1 MMCQVTSW
9 SDIDATVEPLTP
21 GGGPSAR
28 RLASGDGHAARSDG
42 SESSTLSAHRRA
54 QARACLEGPS
64 PRREGRTQMGKL
76 MRRAEKFAKSPKAKS
91 LEKKMLRKAEDPKTR
106 DKISKRFAKFRKKA

>member
-1 MMCQVTSW
+1 M
-9 SDIDATVEPLTP
+9 
-21 GGGPSAR
+21 R
-28 RLASGDGHAARSDG
+28 
-42 SESSTLSAHRRA
+42 
-54 QARACLEGPS
+54 
-64 PRREGRTQMGKL
+64 KL